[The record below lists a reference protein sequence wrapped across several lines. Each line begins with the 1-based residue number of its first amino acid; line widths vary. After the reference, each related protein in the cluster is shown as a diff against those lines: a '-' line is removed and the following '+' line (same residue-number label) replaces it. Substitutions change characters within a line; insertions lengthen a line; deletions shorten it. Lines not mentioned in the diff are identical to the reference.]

1 MADRYWVG
9 GSANWDSTA
18 GTKWSATSGGA
29 GGASVPT
36 SADAVFFN
44 AASGTVTVTVATGGG
59 TALSINC
66 TGFTGTIAGTAALN
80 ISGSVTLVSGMT
92 FSHTGTMNLLATG
105 TLTTAGKTIGPL
117 TINAS
122 AGTVTLGG
130 ALTLT
135 ASGDITL
142 TAGTFTTSASNFAVT
157 ARSLIISGTGA
168 KTLTLNGSTVTLS
181 REGPSAFDYSGSNLT
196 FNAGTST
203 INISAGAG
211 GGNVAFNAGAGL
223 TFNNVNFSSATALSR
238 STNGANTF
246 NTLTLAAP
254 ASAGNIP
261 TYFSGNQTITTLVAN
276 GASAVRRL
284 TLASSATGPISLTV
298 GTYTTK
304 TDVDF
309 RDITAAGASSP
320 WSGTRLGN
328 CGGNSN
334 ITFTA
339 AKTVY
344 WNLTGTQNWSST
356 GWATASG
363 GTPALANFPLAQD
376 TAIFDNAGAAT
387 TVSIDAPWNIGTVN
401 MSARTS
407 AMTIS
412 GANVPTVYGNWT
424 AGSGVTQSFTNSTL
438 FGAAGTQTIT
448 SAGKSFFA
456 VRNVNPSGTIS
467 LGDALTTTT
476 TTANTGVSLTSGAAF
491 VANNYNVTT
500 NAFVGSTASINLGT
514 GTFTITGT
522 GNCWNCSGTI
532 SGSGEIILS
541 NNTTTARAFL
551 GTTSQVYGKLT
562 IGGNTSTSTTTI
574 TGPTMT
580 FSEIASTKTVAHTIV
595 FPNTTTTVTNF
606 TVRGTPGNVV
616 TLSRTGA
623 SGTFT
628 LTKSGAG
635 IIESDYLSI
644 SNSAVSPINTWYAG
658 ANSTNGG
665 GNTNWI
671 FTAVPVAGASKFLA
685 FFI

>member
-80 ISGSVTLVSGMT
+80 ISGSVTLVSGMN

-168 KTLTLNGSTVTLS
+168 KTLTLNGSTVTVS
-181 REGPSAFDYSGSNLT
+181 REGGSAFDYSGSNLT

-261 TYFSGNQTITTLVAN
+261 TTFFGNQTITTLVAN

-334 ITFTA
+334 ITFAA
-339 AKTVY
+339 AKSVY
-344 WNLTGTQNWSST
+344 WNLAGTQNWT
-356 GWATASG
+356 ATAWATSSG
-363 GTPALANFPLAQD
+363 GTPSINNFPLAQD
-376 TAIFDNAGAAT
+376 TAIFDNSGDAG
-387 TVSIDAPWNIGTVN
+387 TVTIEPYINIGTFN
-401 MSARTS
+401 ASARTN
-407 AMTIS
+407 AMTLV
-412 GANVPTVYGNWT
+412 GTFGNNFYGSFINGT
-424 AGSGVTQSFTNSTL
+424 GVTLSAFSPIF
-438 FGAAGTQTIT
+438 FGSNAKTIT
-448 SAGKSFFA
+448 SAGKTFA
-456 VRNVNPSGTIS
+456 SISSSGNSTLT
-467 LGDALTTTT
+467 LGD
-476 TTANTGVSLTSGAAF
+476 SLTCTGELTLNGGADIDAATYTVSIDSLF
-491 VANNYNVTT
+491 ATT
-500 NAFVGSTASINLGT
+500 GSSVNLGSASWTVT
-514 GTFTITGT
+514 GS
-522 GNCWNCSGTI
+522 GNCWVTTSATV
-532 SGSGEIILS
+532 SGSAQITLS
-541 NNTTTARAFL
+541 NNTTTARTFAA
-551 GTTSQVYGKLT
+551 GTNTFGKLT
-562 IGGNTSTSTTTI
+562 IGGNTSISTTTI
-574 TGPTMT
+574 TGTPT

-595 FPNTTTTVTNF
+595 FPNVITTVGEF
-606 TVRGTPGNVV
+606 SVRGAPSSLV

-623 SGTFT
+623 SGTFV
-628 LTKSGAG
+628 LTKSTAG
-635 IIESDYLSI
+635 LIDTDYLSI
-644 SNSAVSPINTWYAG
+644 SNSVVNPSNTWYAG
-658 ANSTNGG
+658 ANSTDGG
-665 GNTNWI
+665 GNTRWI
-671 FTAVPVAGASKFLA
+671 FTPAPGAAAGN
-685 FFI
+685 FFNLF

>member
-92 FSHTGTMNLLATG
+92 FSHTGTINLLATG

-168 KTLTLNGSTVTLS
+168 KTLSLNGSTVTVS
-181 REGPSAFDYSGSNLT
+181 REGGSAFDYSGSNLT

-238 STNGANTF
+238 FTNGANTF

-254 ASAGNIP
+254 ASAGNLP
-261 TYFSGNQTITTLVAN
+261 TTFFGNQTITTLVAN

-334 ITFTA
+334 ITFAA
-339 AKTVY
+339 AKSVY
-344 WNLTGTQNWSST
+344 WNLAGTQNWT
-356 GWATASG
+356 ATAWATSSG
-363 GTPALANFPLAQD
+363 GTPSINNFPLAQD
-376 TAIFDNAGAAT
+376 TAIFDN
-387 TVSIDAPWNIGTVN
+387 S
-401 MSARTS
+401 
-407 AMTIS
+407 
-412 GANVPTVYGNWT
+412 
-424 AGSGVTQSFTNSTL
+424 
-438 FGAAGTQTIT
+438 GAAGTVTIEPYINTGTFNASARTNAMTLVGTFGNGFYSSFINGNGVTLSAFSPIFFGSNAKTIT
-448 SAGKSFFA
+448 SAGKTFA
-456 VRNVNPSGTIS
+456 SISSSGNSTLT
-467 LGDALTTTT
+467 LGD
-476 TTANTGVSLTSGAAF
+476 SLTCTGELTLNGGADIDAATYTVSIGSLF
-491 VANNYNVTT
+491 ATT
-500 NAFVGSTASINLGT
+500 DSVVNLGSASWTVT
-514 GTFTITGT
+514 GS
-522 GNCWNCSGTI
+522 GNCWVTASATV
-532 SGSGEIILS
+532 SGSAQITLS
-541 NNTTTARAFL
+541 NNTTTARTFAA
-551 GTTSQVYGKLT
+551 GTNTFGKLT

-574 TGPTMT
+574 TGTPT

-595 FPNTTTTVTNF
+595 FPNVTTTVGEF
-606 TVRGTPGNVV
+606 SVRGAPSSLV

-628 LTKSGAG
+628 LTKSTAG
-635 IIESDYLSI
+635 LIDTDYLSI
-644 SNSAVSPINTWYAG
+644 SNSVVNPSNTWYAG

-665 GNTNWI
+665 GNTRWI
-671 FTAVPVAGASKFLA
+671 FTPAPGAAAGN
-685 FFI
+685 FFNLF